1 MIKHKTVIRLPN
13 KKIVSRMNM
22 NEKEVLLYIEELK
35 QYGSVPGLDSIRQLS
50 SRLGDPQ
57 EKLKF
62 IHVAGTNGKG
72 SVTAYLASVLM
83 EAGLKVGRYNSP
95 TIRDWKERIMV
106 GRQKITK
113 EALCRLMERIR
124 KVCDQMVCEGLGH
137 PTSFEIETVLGFLY
151 FLEKECDI
159 VILETGMGGTLDA
172 TNIISRTEVA
182 VLTSISMD
190 HMAFLGNTLSEIADN
205 KAGIIKE
212 GCQAVTLSQD
222 AECMAVLRKV
232 CEERGA
238 ALTVAPGI
246 KDGGVDRVRYGI
258 EKQSFRYK
266 KRMKI
271 ELPLPGTFQIENAA
285 LAVAVCEVLSGLGY
299 DIRDAQIQKGIQ
311 KTVWHGRFEVLSKKP
326 YFIIDGAHNA
336 DAAKKLKESLQFYF
350 TNRKI
355 VFIIGILKDKEYE
368 KILQTTAPLADSIIT
383 VRSPDNPRA
392 MDAYELAKEAA
403 KYHPRV
409 TAAGSVEEAVEM
421 SYLLADRDSVIIAF
435 GSLSYLGRVMDI
447 MEKRK
452 KTGKNGR

>member
-1 MIKHKTVIRLPN
+1 
-13 KKIVSRMNM
+13 M
-22 NEKEVLLYIEELK
+22 NEKEVLLYIEELR
-35 QYGSVPGLDSIRQLS
+35 QYGSVPGLDSIRQLCG
-50 SRLGDPQ
+50 RLGNPQ
-57 EKLKF
+57 ESLRF

-72 SVTAYLASVLM
+72 SVTAYLTGVLM

-95 TIRDWKERIMV
+95 TIRDWRERIMV
-106 GRQKITK
+106 GRQMITK
-113 EALCRLMERIR
+113 EALGRLMGLIR
-124 KVCDQMVCEGLGH
+124 ETCDRMVQEGLPH

-151 FLEKECDI
+151 FLEKKCDI
-159 VILETGMGGTLDA
+159 VILETGMGGMLDA
-172 TNIISRTEVA
+172 TNIIEKTQVA

-190 HMAFLGNTLSEIADN
+190 HMAFLGNSLAEIAAN

-212 GCQAVTLSQD
+212 DCQVVTLAQD
-222 AECMAVLRKV
+222 QACMDVIRKV

-238 ALTVAPGI
+238 ALTVAPGLH
-246 KDGGVDRVRYGI
+246 DGQVDRVRYGI

-271 ELPLPGTFQIENAA
+271 ELPLIGTFQIENAA
-285 LAVAVCEVLSGLGY
+285 LAIAVCEVLRSLGY
-299 DIRDAQIQKGIQ
+299 GITDAQIQKGIRS
-311 KTVWHGRFEVLSKKP
+311 TVWHGRFEVLAKRP
-326 YFIIDGAHNA
+326 YFIIDGAHNE

-350 TNRKI
+350 TNKRI
-355 VFIIGILKDKEYE
+355 IFIMGILKDKEYE
-368 KILQTTAPLADSIIT
+368 KILQFTAPLAESIIT
-383 VRSPDNPRA
+383 VKTPDNPRA
-392 MDAYELAKEAA
+392 MDAEELALKAA

-409 TAAGSVEEAVEM
+409 TAASSVEEAVEM

>member
-1 MIKHKTVIRLPN
+1 M
-13 KKIVSRMNM
+13 SM
-22 NEKEVLLYIEELK
+22 NEKEVLLYIEELR
-35 QYGSVPGLDSIRQLS
+35 QYGSVPGLDSIRQLCR
-50 SRLGDPQ
+50 RLGNPQ
-57 EKLKF
+57 ESLRF

-72 SVTAYLASVLM
+72 SLTAYLTGVLM

-95 TIRDWKERIMV
+95 TIRDWRERIMV
-106 GRQKITK
+106 GRQMITK
-113 EALCRLMERIR
+113 EALGRLMSLIR
-124 KVCDQMVCEGLGH
+124 EACDRMVREDLPH

-172 TNIISRTEVA
+172 TNIIEKTQVA

-190 HMAFLGNTLSEIADN
+190 HMAFLGNSLAEITAN
-205 KAGIIKE
+205 KAGIIKD
-212 GCQAVTLSQD
+212 GCQVVTLPQD
-222 AECMAVLRKV
+222 QACMDVIRKV

-238 ALTVAPGI
+238 ALTVAPGLY
-246 KDGGVDRVRYGI
+246 DGQVDKVRYGI

-271 ELPLPGTFQIENAA
+271 ELPLIGTFQIENAA
-285 LAVAVCEVLSGLGY
+285 LAIAVCEVLCSLGY
-299 DIRDAQIQKGIQ
+299 DITDAQIQKGIRS
-311 KTVWHGRFEVLSKKP
+311 TVWHGRFEVLAKRP
-326 YFIIDGAHNA
+326 YFIIDGAHNE

-350 TNRKI
+350 TNKRI
-355 VFIIGILKDKEYE
+355 IFIMGILKDKEYE
-368 KILQTTAPLADSIIT
+368 KILQITAPLAESIIT
-383 VRSPDNPRA
+383 VKTPDNPRA
-392 MDAYELAKEAA
+392 MDAYELALKAA
-403 KYHPRV
+403 KYHPNV
-409 TAAGSVEEAVEM
+409 TAADSVEEAVEM